1 MSDALK
7 ESIATGSNA
16 NSDIAI
22 SFDYSKPGVAFSD
35 SIDEVGSF
43 EVEYT
48 VEAPWLDETAKLT
61 REVHVLERSEPDA

>member
-1 MSDALK
+1 LK
-7 ESIATGSNA
+7 KSIATGSNT
-16 NSDIAI
+16 NPSI

-48 VEAPWLDETAKLT
+48 VEAPWLDESAKLT
-61 REVHVLERSEPDA
+61 REVHILERSQSEV